1 MLRPNRRSFLLGSA
15 SAGLGA
21 LAFGPLAGCAGAPA
35 SPADLAAV
43 PPVVFVHGNGDTA
56 ALWHTTFWR
65 WESNGFRRD
74 RLFAVDF
81 PYPLARSVDATPQ
94 RLRSSTEDQR
104 DQLAEI
110 VAEVMRRTGA
120 PKVAL
125 VGSSRG
131 GYAIRNYIK
140 NAGGAAKVSHAVL
153 CGTPNHGV
161 IVSDKSLVGSEFN
174 GAGLFLRQL
183 NEPEEIVPGPAWM
196 TTMSD
201 KNDKYAQ
208 PDGKYLGMPGTPTGV
223 DYDGPALKGAR
234 NVILPG
240 LDHRETAFAPVAFGA
255 VWEFIT
261 GARAATTGIVTESAL
276 ILNGKVNDMPGGVPT
291 NLPVAGAVVEIW
303 ETDPAT
309 GVRRQM
315 VHRKETGADGY
326 WGPFTGSTRAAY
338 EFVVTTPDAPT
349 THIYRSPFPRSS
361 AIVHLRAAKMTD
373 ADRKAGSVVILDRPR
388 GYFGVGR
395 DTVLMDGQPAPGIA
409 EGVPSVSSATLRLPE
424 APPRAV
430 TTSFNAEQIAVQT
443 WPAKD
448 GQVSVAE
455 LHY

>member
-21 LAFGPLAGCAGAPA
+21 LALGPLAGCASGPA

-65 WESNGFRRD
+65 WETNGFHRD

-94 RLRSSTEDQR
+94 RLRSSTEEQR
-104 DQLAEI
+104 EQLEQI

-131 GYAIRNYIK
+131 GNAIRNYIK
-140 NAGGAAKVSHAVL
+140 NGGGAAKVSHAVL

-161 IVSDKSLVGSEFN
+161 IVSDKVLVGNEFN
-174 GAGLFLRQL
+174 GAYMFLRQL
-183 NEPEEIVPGPAWM
+183 NEPTETVPGPAWM

-201 KNDKYAQ
+201 HNDKYAQ

-223 DYDGPALKGAR
+223 GYDGPALKGAK

-261 GARAATTGIVTESAL
+261 GAAPATTGITVESGL
-276 ILNGKVNDMPGGVPT
+276 VLNGKVNDMPGGVPT

-309 GVRRQM
+309 GLRRAM

-326 WGPFTGSTRAAY
+326 WGPFTGSTRATY

-349 THIYRSPFPRSS
+349 THIYRSPFLRSS
-361 AIVHLRAAKMTD
+361 AIVHLRAAKMS
-373 ADRKAGSVVILDRPR
+373 ADDHKAGSVVILDRPR
-388 GYFGVGR
+388 GYFGAGR
-395 DTVLMDGQPAPGIA
+395 DKVLMDGQPAPGIA
-409 EGVPSVSSATLRLPE
+409 EGVPSVSTATLRLPE

-430 TTSFNAEQIAVQT
+430 TTAFNAEQIAVQT

-448 GQVSVAE
+448 NHVSVAE

>member
-1 MLRPNRRSFLLGSA
+1 MLRPSRRSFLLGSA

-21 LAFGPLAGCAGAPA
+21 LAFGPLAGCATPQ
-35 SPADLAAV
+35 DLSAV

-56 ALWHTTFWR
+56 ALWHAAFWR
-65 WESNGFRRD
+65 WESNGFHRD

-81 PYPLARSVDATPQ
+81 PYPLARSVDDKPQ
-94 RLRSSTEDQR
+94 RLRSSTTEQR
-104 DQLAEI
+104 DELGEI

-131 GYAIRNYIK
+131 GNAIRNYIK
-140 NAGGAAKVSHAVL
+140 NAGGAARVSHAVL
-153 CGTPNHGV
+153 CATPNHGV
-161 IVSDKSLVGSEFN
+161 IVSDKVLVGNEFN
-174 GAGLFLRQL
+174 GAYTFLRQL
-183 NEPEEIVPGPAWM
+183 NEPTEIVPGPAWM

-208 PDGKYLGMPGTPTGV
+208 PDGRYLGMPGVPTGV
-223 DYDGPALKGAR
+223 GYDGPALKGAK

-240 LDHRETAFAPVAFGA
+240 VDHREAAFAPAAFGA

-261 GARAATTGIVTESAL
+261 GARPATTGIVTEPAL

-291 NLPVAGAVVEIW
+291 NLPVAGAMVEIW

-309 GVRRQM
+309 GARRRM

-326 WGPFTGSTRAAY
+326 WGPFTGSTKATY
-338 EFVVTTPDAPT
+338 EFVVTTPDSPT

-361 AIVHLRAAKMTD
+361 AIVHLRAAKLGND
-373 ADRKAGSVVILDRPR
+373 DRKGGSVVILERPR
-388 GYFGVGR
+388 GYFGLGR
-395 DTVLMDGQPAPGIA
+395 DKILMDGKPAPGIPD
-409 EGVPSVSSATLRLPE
+409 GVPSVASATLRLPDM
-424 APPRAV
+424 PQRAV

-448 GQVSVAE
+448 GHVSVAE